1 LFKKPY
7 LVFKVFKNL
16 KILQTKKGL
25 KKMLNEEQIKKAK
38 RLLSLK
44 KDESV
49 KVLGARLR
57 GWIKRI
63 EETEKELNGNA
74 LIRGLNLI
82 LSDLQ
87 LKEVEEAKEAKKVN
101 LENVKNEVL
110 KKFGDKILELKEE
123 GLSVRKIA
131 EYINKK
137 SKRKISYVTI
147 YNFLKQQNKKDTN
160 G

>member
-1 LFKKPY
+1 
-7 LVFKVFKNL
+7 
-16 KILQTKKGL
+16 
-25 KKMLNEEQIKKAK
+25 MLREEQIKKAK
-38 RLLSLK
+38 RLLNLK
-44 KDESV
+44 KNESV
-49 KVLGARLR
+49 KALGVRLI

-74 LIRGLNLI
+74 LVRGLNI
-82 LSDLQ
+82 IISDLQ
-87 LKEVEEAKEAKKVN
+87 LKEIEEAKQLKKVD
-101 LENVKNEVL
+101 LENVKNPIL

-147 YNFLKQQNKKDTN
+147 YNFLKQQKKNN